1 MKKLLCLMGLALS
14 LALPAAASP
23 VAVGQPLP
31 TLTLQDQHGQDWRIQ
46 PDTRLVL
53 LAAGRTASNTVL
65 TVLGGQPKGFL
76 ASQRTVYLAD
86 MSRMPGFITRTFA
99 LPALREQPFVVGVSM
114 QDNVLSGW
122 PTQPDSVTLLEL
134 EQQVVRAVRYAKTE
148 AELRTAL
155 GLVR

>member
-23 VAVGQPLP
+23 GGVGQPLP
-31 TLTLQDQHGQDWRIQ
+31 ALTLQDQHGQDWRTQ

-65 TVLGGQPKGFL
+65 TVLGSQPKGFL
-76 ASQRTVYLAD
+76 ASQRAVYLAD

-114 QDNVLSGW
+114 QDNALSGW
-122 PTQPDSVTLLEL
+122 PTQPDSVTRLEL

-148 AELRTAL
+148 AELRAAL
-155 GLVR
+155 GLSR

>member
-1 MKKLLCLMGLALS
+1 MKKLLCLMGLALL

-76 ASQRTVYLAD
+76 ASQRAVYLAD

-114 QDNVLSGW
+114 QDNALNGW
-122 PTQPDSVTLLEL
+122 PTQTDSVTLLEL

-148 AELRTAL
+148 AELRAAL
-155 GLVR
+155 GLSR